1 MNIKQAEDVDVAAD
15 SDNDDNDDDGDGDN
29 MKQRPREQQIL
40 MNRDLIC
47 ILLYVRR
54 YSEEF
59 CRIIIIFLY
68 ADSVYSRTCDAYYT
82 TYIHTTIIES
92 SSASLHSAILYYYC
106 LCM

>member
-15 SDNDDNDDDGDGDN
+15 SDNDDDDDDGDN

-68 ADSVYSRTCDAYYT
+68 ADSVYSRTCDAYHT
-82 TYIHTTIIES
+82 TYIFTP
-92 SSASLHSAILYYYC
+92 LL
-106 LCM
+106 